1 MPLTHRLRLSV
12 PQSDEIK
19 SKMTDHNDAISQLS
33 ESLTRAENSLN
44 TEKELWTE
52 KKRKPRFSLG
62 IRAARL
68 PKIPARIVR
77 DRCDGARG

>member
-1 MPLTHRLRLSV
+1 MRLPV

-33 ESLTRAENSLN
+33 ENLTRAENSLN

-62 IRAARL
+62 IWAAR
-68 PKIPARIVR
+68 PSKDPSKNRA
-77 DRCDGARG
+77 